1 MPEFFTTISKRK
13 ELDKRMKQKIDQLV
27 NLSDLATNRD
37 REAAIKIQ
45 RSWRRTKTPE
55 HKLKLAQLVNKLTK
69 NYIQMNKVNEISR
82 QLENMK
88 LYNRNKNGNVIMT
101 NINLRKK

>member
-13 ELDKRMKQKIDQLV
+13 EFDKRMKQKIDQLV

-55 HKLKLAQLVNKLTK
+55 HKLKLAQMVNKLTE

-82 QLENMK
+82 QLNNMK

>member
-13 ELDKRMKQKIDQLV
+13 EFDKRMKQKIDQLV

-82 QLENMK
+82 QLKNMK
-88 LYNRNKNGNVIMT
+88 LYNRDKNGNVIMT

>member
-13 ELDKRMKQKIDQLV
+13 EFDKRMKQKIDQLV

-55 HKLKLAQLVNKLTK
+55 HKLKLAKLVENLTT

>member
-13 ELDKRMKQKIDQLV
+13 EFDKRMKQKIDQLV

-82 QLENMK
+82 QLKNIK
-88 LYNRNKNGNVIMT
+88 LYNRDKNGNAIMT

>member
-1 MPEFFTTISKRK
+1 MPKFFTTISKRK
-13 ELDKRMKQKIDQLV
+13 EFDKRMKQKIDQLV

-55 HKLKLAQLVNKLTK
+55 HKLKLAQMVNKLTE

-82 QLENMK
+82 QLNNMK

>member
-13 ELDKRMKQKIDQLV
+13 EFDKRIKQKIDQLV

-55 HKLKLAQLVNKLTK
+55 HKLKLAKLVENLTT
-69 NYIQMNKVNEISR
+69 NYIQMNKVQNIAN
-82 QLENMK
+82 QMKNMK
-88 LYNRNKNGNVIMT
+88 LYNRDKNGNAIMT

>member
-13 ELDKRMKQKIDQLV
+13 EFDKRMKQKIDQLV

-55 HKLKLAQLVNKLTK
+55 HKLKLAQMVNKLTE

-82 QLENMK
+82 QLKNMK
-88 LYNRNKNGNVIMT
+88 LYNRDKNGNAIMA

>member
-13 ELDKRMKQKIDQLV
+13 EFDKRIKQKIDQLV

-82 QLENMK
+82 QLKNIK
-88 LYNRNKNGNVIMT
+88 LYNRDKNGNAIMT

>member
-13 ELDKRMKQKIDQLV
+13 EFDKLMKQKIDKLV
-27 NLSDLATNRD
+27 NLSDLATNRN

-55 HKLKLAQLVNKLTK
+55 HKMKLAKLVEKLTA
-69 NYIQMNKVNEISR
+69 NYIQMNKVQNLSN
-82 QLENMK
+82 QLKNMK
-88 LYNRNKNGNVIMT
+88 LYNRDKNGNAIM
-101 NINLRKK
+101 NINLKKK

>member
-13 ELDKRMKQKIDQLV
+13 EFDKRIKQKIDQLV

-55 HKLKLAQLVNKLTK
+55 HKMKLAKLVENLTT
-69 NYIQMNKVNEISR
+69 NYIQMNKVQNIAN
-82 QLENMK
+82 QMKNMK
-88 LYNRNKNGNVIMT
+88 LYNRDKNGNVIMT

>member
-1 MPEFFTTISKRK
+1 MPEFFTTISQRK
-13 ELDKRMKQKIDQLV
+13 EFDKIMKQKIDKLV

-55 HKLKLAQLVNKLTK
+55 HKSTEPQQSVEKHETLQP
-69 NYIQMNKVNEISR
+69 
-82 QLENMK
+82 
-88 LYNRNKNGNVIMT
+88 
-101 NINLRKK
+101 